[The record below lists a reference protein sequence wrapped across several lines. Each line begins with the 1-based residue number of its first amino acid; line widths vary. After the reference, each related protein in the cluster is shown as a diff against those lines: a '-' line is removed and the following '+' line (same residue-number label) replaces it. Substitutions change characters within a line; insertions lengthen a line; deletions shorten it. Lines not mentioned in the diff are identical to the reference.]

1 MSRNQ
6 FKTKWFILQ
15 SSICKAGFV
24 KLLAVFL
31 LSTVIISGNAFA
43 QYQPPS
49 EGTPA
54 AQRGER
60 TEEYKESALRRFEV
74 VTLISL
80 PFTAIHSFLAVRGVK
95 MIQNGNIAPELSS
108 TDFKIVGVTAVSY
121 ALFIG
126 FWDWL
131 HTHGKKPVRTTD
143 SNFTTV
149 SHTGNAESA
158 DNKLANR
165 RFTRFRP
172 STCANPIL
180 VMAILEIH
188 TDDAPILRQK
198 ASPVERIDHALLKL
212 IDDMF
217 ETMHDAKGIGFGC
230 ATGWSRSKGYH
241 C

>member
-131 HTHGKKPVRTTD
+131 HTHGKNPSEQLIPTSPRSPTPATRKVPTTSWQIED
-143 SNFTTV
+143 SPDFV
-149 SHTGNAESA
+149 
-158 DNKLANR
+158 LPLVQI
-165 RFTRFRP
+165 RF
-172 STCANPIL
+172 
-180 VMAILEIH
+180 
-188 TDDAPILRQK
+188 
-198 ASPVERIDHALLKL
+198 
-212 IDDMF
+212 
-217 ETMHDAKGIGFGC
+217 
-230 ATGWSRSKGYH
+230 
-241 C
+241 